1 MHSNDRCTTVA
12 VFDDEVTEDLQRRAR
27 DQNGKSILIPQ
38 NMDYEDWKK
47 NYMDN
52 DNPYIDMTHSILK
65 NNPKQYDI
73 SEQQYFIDN
82 NGNKYNVD
90 GKSIKIKAS
99 EKERQVAN
107 VLGKIYG
114 GNVKLV
120 PVVLNPQG
128 VKTPD
133 YLVNGEKFDLKEPK
147 GNSATTIYDLFKNKS
162 KQADN
167 FIIDIHKSD
176 MTKLDS
182 IKQAEEVFHSKHRKW
197 INRIILM
204 KDNEIFKILKRR

>member
-1 MHSNDRCTTVA
+1 
-12 VFDDEVTEDLQRRAR
+12 
-27 DQNGKSILIPQ
+27 
-38 NMDYEDWKK
+38 
-47 NYMDN
+47 
-52 DNPYIDMTHSILK
+52 MTHSILK
-65 NNPKQYDI
+65 NNQKQYDI

-107 VLGKIYG
+107 VLGKTYG

-133 YLVNGEKFDLKEPK
+133 YLVNEEKFDLKEPK
-147 GNSATTIYDLFKNKS
+147 GNSVTTIYDLFKNKS